1 MNDIHRNEAEL
12 EGLVRTPPAY
22 SHENHGKPF
31 YHCLLEIPRLSGQT
45 DLLPLLLPEE
55 LHAAA
60 VPGKRLRVHGQ
71 FRSFNNRSGQGSRL
85 VLSTHVLALVPPT
98 GENCNRIL
106 LQGVLCKDP
115 TYRRTP
121 LGRSICDLM
130 LAVSRRYGRADYLP
144 LIAWGQLAVYTEELA
159 VGDTLTLEGRVQSR
173 IYHKATEKGTEE
185 RVAYEVSIMHLL
197 ENEE

>member
-31 YHCLLEIPRLSGQT
+31 YHCLLEIPRLSGQV

-98 GENCNRIL
+98 GENCNRIP
-106 LQGVLCKDP
+106 LQGALCKDP
-115 TYRRTP
+115 PSRRTP
-121 LGRSICDLM
+121 LGRS
-130 LAVSRRYGRADYLP
+130 RTYLKR
-144 LIAWGQLAVYTEELA
+144 T
-159 VGDTLTLEGRVQSR
+159 DS
-173 IYHKATEKGTEE
+173 GTEE
-185 RVAYEVSIMHLL
+185 RTAYEVSVMHLAPGDPAW
-197 ENEE
+197 EEG

>member
-22 SHENHGKPF
+22 SHENHGKTF
-31 YHCLLEIPRLSGQT
+31 YHCLLEIPRLSGQV

-106 LQGVLCKDP
+106 LQGVL
-115 TYRRTP
+115 
-121 LGRSICDLM
+121 
-130 LAVSRRYGRADYLP
+130 
-144 LIAWGQLAVYTEELA
+144 
-159 VGDTLTLEGRVQSR
+159 
-173 IYHKATEKGTEE
+173 
-185 RVAYEVSIMHLL
+185 
-197 ENEE
+197 